1 MQLSINALGIILSL
15 WVQDEFISNYV
26 ISQIE
31 QAHDKFGIFSRKRV
45 ITYFRNLWILT
56 AAILIII
63 FLL

>member
-31 QAHDKFGIFSRKRV
+31 QAHYKYCILTRKREQV
-45 ITYFRNLWILT
+45 IWGI
-56 AAILIII
+56 
-63 FLL
+63 

>member
-1 MQLSINALGIILSL
+1 MLVLTRNACVLKMSL
-15 WVQDEFISNYV
+15 FRTTYG